1 LKKEIIDF
9 FENSESY
16 KIFFKKYLDAMN
28 KFVEIVNI
36 KTDNNEFIK
45 NLIPSLALKN

>member
-1 LKKEIIDF
+1 MNYPDDMDRVD
-9 FENSESY
+9 Y
-16 KIFFKKYLDAMN
+16 AMN

-45 NLIPSLALKN
+45 NLIPSLVVKN